1 MNIMSHRSAHNTSPA
16 GAQRVGRRPR
26 RAGAHLPAVIAILLA
41 GMSAAQ
47 AQDAGQL
54 LRQTQGTKTPALPE
68 RAEAQTVVPTPAA
81 LALPGDARVKVQRF
95 ELHGQ
100 HLLEEARLQAVL
112 SSYTGRE
119 LRYQD
124 LQDAMA
130 ALMRQYRDAGR
141 LASAYLPAQ
150 DVTAGV
156 VKVAIVEASYGGTVV
171 EQGGERL
178 DASLPKSMVEAGQ
191 TVGEAIDLVALDR
204 ALLLVADLPGV
215 RASASLTPGDVAGQT
230 RVALRLQDGPR
241 LMGQASMANAGS
253 RSTGEEQLQASLS
266 LLGPFGRGDL
276 FTAQW
281 SQSRG
286 SSFLGASAG
295 LPLGP
300 HGLRVGAN
308 VSALRYRLVADDF
321 QALQARGS
329 SSVLGAEIHYP
340 LLRSRDANLLVSGSA
355 EHKRFENEANGA
367 TVSDYSSQ
375 ALGLTLAGNRYD
387 ELGGVN
393 TGSIGLVTGELDL
406 SGSPSRDA
414 DATGPGTAGSFTL
427 LRIAAVRE
435 QGLAAGWSALASLR
449 GQWSSRNLDSS
460 EKFYLGGM
468 QGVRA
473 YPTGEA
479 GGSNGQLLSL
489 ELRQHLGA
497 WRWAGFVDWGHVQ
510 INVDQGFAGAT
521 EPNSVAL
528 KGLGL
533 SLGYAAPGGLDV
545 ALIWARRI
553 GHNPLADAQGR
564 DLDGS
569 HRTNRFWLQATLPF

>member
-1 MNIMSHRSAHNTSPA
+1 MNHRSAHPTPPI
-16 GAQRVGRRPR
+16 GARHRGRRPR
-26 RAGAHLPAVIAILLA
+26 GATARLSAAIGLLLS
-41 GMSAAQ
+41 GMGAAQ

-54 LRQTQGTKTPALPE
+54 LRQSQGAPTPALPE
-68 RAEAQTVVPTPAA
+68 RADSKTVVPAPAA
-81 LALPGDARVKVQRF
+81 LGLPGDARVRVQRF
-95 ELHGQ
+95 ELRGQ
-100 HLLEEARLQAVL
+100 QLIDEATLQAVL
-112 SSYTGRE
+112 NSYLGRE

-141 LASAYLPAQ
+141 LARAYLPAQ

-156 VKVAIVEASYGGTVV
+156 VKVVIVEARYGGTRV
-171 EQGGERL
+171 EQRGERL
-178 DASLPKSMVEAGQ
+178 NAALPQAMVEAGQ
-191 TVGEAIDLVALDR
+191 TLGEAIDLVALDR

-230 RVALRLQDGPR
+230 RVALRLQDAPR
-241 LMGQASMANAGS
+241 LTGQAGLANAGS
-253 RSTGEEQLQASLS
+253 RATGEAQAQAALS
-266 LLGPFGRGDL
+266 LPGLFGRGDL
-276 FTAQW
+276 LTAQW

-286 SSFLGASAG
+286 SSILGASAG

-300 HGLRVGAN
+300 HGLRMGAH
-308 VSALRYRLVADDF
+308 VSALRYRLVADEF

-329 SSVLGAEIHYP
+329 SSVLGADLHYP

-367 TVSDYSSQ
+367 TVSDYSTQ
-375 ALGLTLAGNRYD
+375 TLALTLAGNRHD
-387 ELGGVN
+387 ALGGVN
-393 TGSIGLVTGELDL
+393 TGSVDLVAGRLKL
-406 SGSPSRDA
+406 GGSPHREA
-414 DATGPGTAGSFTL
+414 DAAGPGTEGRFTL
-427 LRIAAVRE
+427 LRLAAARE
-435 QGLAAGWSALASLR
+435 QGLAAGWSARAALR

-473 YPTGEA
+473 YPSGEA
-479 GGSNGQLLSL
+479 GGSQGQLLSL
-489 ELRQHLGA
+489 ELRQRLGA
-497 WRWAGFVDWGHVQ
+497 WRWAGFVDWGQVRIHVD
-510 INVDQGFAGAT
+510 NGFAGAAAVNGVT
-521 EPNSVAL
+521 L

-533 SLGYAAPGGLDV
+533 SLGYAAPAGLDL

-569 HRTNRFWLQATLPF
+569 RRANRLWLQATLPFQL